1 MDNTMET
8 KIRARLEELRG
19 MLQNDGGDLEV
30 VEIVGTVVK
39 LRLQG
44 ACGACPHATATLKLG
59 IERSLQEDI
68 DPSITVE
75 RVT

>member
-1 MDNTMET
+1 MET

-44 ACGACPHATATLKLG
+44 ACGSCPHATATLKLG